1 MIKTLLVIDV
11 NKKIGSGHLN
21 RCLNLVNSLK
31 GLSEFEFVGE
41 KKYFPKIKNKIYNTS
56 LDEISIDIFDKEL
69 KFDLV
74 IVDSYRFRKKILNF
88 VKKISKKKLLIDDFI
103 SDYKNFNYIL
113 NNNPG
118 ISNLDYKNFKKDN
131 LFTGNKFTLIDSKF
145 KTIKKKVFN
154 RLNIFL
160 NCGLYDQKNIL
171 IPIIRKIKKVQNII
185 KFDCYIGLS
194 KNSKNYIK
202 VKKLTKKYK
211 FLKLISNHKNY
222 MRTIPKCN
230 IAICPLGISVWERIL
245 SGMIVFTFT
254 TDKRQKLVFK
264 RILKKKYVY
273 NFNFKNKNFTN
284 LFKKKILNEKQLK
297 IMNNKN
303 RNIFQNNKKN
313 LRFIFK
319 KILNDE

>member
-1 MIKTLLVIDV
+1 MIKTLLIIDV

-21 RCLNLVNSLK
+21 RCLNLINALE
-31 GLSEFEFVGE
+31 GLSEFEFLGE
-41 KKYFPKIKNKIYNTS
+41 KKYFLKIKNKIYNTS
-56 LDEISIDIFDKEL
+56 LNDLDIDIFGEEL

-88 VKKISKKKLLIDDFI
+88 AKKISKKTLLIDDFI
-103 SDYKNFNYIL
+103 DDYKNFNYVL

-118 ISNLDYKNFKKDN
+118 IFNLDYKNFKKDN

-154 RLNIFL
+154 KINIFL
-160 NCGLYDQKNIL
+160 NCGFYDQKNIL
-171 IPIIRKIKKVQNII
+171 IPIIRKIKKVQNLI
-185 KFDCYIGLS
+185 KFNCYVGLS

-211 FLKLISNHKNY
+211 FLKLIDNYKNY
-222 MRTIPKCN
+222 MRRIPKCN
-230 IAICPLGISVWERIL
+230 IAICPLGVSVWERIL

-273 NFNFKNKNFTN
+273 NFNYKNKNFTN
-284 LFKKKILNEKQLK
+284 LFTKKISNEKQLR
-297 IMNNKN
+297 IMNNNNKS
-303 RNIFQNNKKN
+303 IFQNNKKN

-319 KILNDE
+319 KIVDNE